1 MKIAVLDARTVSLH
15 NDLSLSGLSR
25 FGTVEIYPYTMPDE
39 VVLRCRGAEIV
50 LVNKTRI
57 TNEMVDAC
65 NELQYIGLL
74 STGTDVI
81 EDLDY
86 LAKKGIVVTNV
97 PDYSTNAVAQMAFAH
112 ILHFYNRVSE
122 HDAFVKAGKWQ
133 QQQDFCFYLEGI
145 HALAGKTIGI
155 VGFGKTG
162 REVARVAKAFRMD
175 CLVFTR
181 TPGETEQ
188 DLRFV
193 DFNTLLKNSD
203 IISIHCPLNAQ
214 TRGMFS
220 ESALL
225 NCKKSALLIN
235 LARGGIVDEAA
246 VCNALQEGLIAG
258 YGTDV
263 AQTEPIASDSPL
275 LRTKNCV
282 VTPHAA
288 WGARETRQRL
298 LQEVIGNISAFLD
311 GRPIHVVNT
320 LGDAI

>member
-1 MKIAVLDARTVSLH
+1 MKIVVLDGKTMSLH

-25 FGTVEIYPYTMPDE
+25 FGKVEIYPHTMPDE
-39 VVLRCRGAEIV
+39 VALRCRGAEIA

-65 NELQYIGLL
+65 DALRYIGLF

-97 PDYSTNAVAQMAFAH
+97 PDYSTHAVAQMAFAH

-145 HALAGKTIGI
+145 HTLAGKTIGI

-162 REVARVAKAFRMD
+162 REVARVAKAFRMKR
-175 CLVFTR
+175 LVFTR

-188 DLRFV
+188 EVRFV
-193 DFNTLLKNSD
+193 DFDTLLKNSD

-220 ESALL
+220 ESAFL

-235 LARGGIVDEAA
+235 LARGGIVDEVA
-246 VCNALQEGLIAG
+246 VCKALQEGSIAG

-298 LQEVIGNISAFLD
+298 LQEVIGNIAAFLE
-311 GRPIHVVNT
+311 GKPIHAVNA